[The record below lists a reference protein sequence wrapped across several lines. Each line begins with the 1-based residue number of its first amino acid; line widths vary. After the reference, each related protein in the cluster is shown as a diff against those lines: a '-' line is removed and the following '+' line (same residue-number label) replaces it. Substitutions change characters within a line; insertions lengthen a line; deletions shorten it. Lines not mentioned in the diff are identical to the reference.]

1 MIFSGEGQSIMS
13 LYYIYDRL
21 TYLICVVGMIVFV
34 MTRIIGIAPIPKQKK
49 EMLDEL
55 IMFLHSKIDNVGK
68 PYMIPPELKEEMKSD
83 LDNEK
88 VLTEVAKDII
98 AHCRLNAS
106 SLRVKVENLSPNAA
120 GQYSNDLIIVN
131 HLDNTGYAKTMAVL
145 IHECMHHYLRHRGI
159 ILKDTVSNEYLTDIA
174 TLYMGFGDYINK
186 GYVMAGY
193 INRHEIRYIKSRIS
207 KLR

>member
-68 PYMIPPELKEEMKSD
+68 PYMIPPELKEEMIW
-83 LDNEK
+83 
-88 VLTEVAKDII
+88 VW
-98 AHCRLNAS
+98 
-106 SLRVKVENLSPNAA
+106 
-120 GQYSNDLIIVN
+120 
-131 HLDNTGYAKTMAVL
+131 
-145 IHECMHHYLRHRGI
+145 GI
-159 ILKDTVSNEYLTDIA
+159 ISTED
-174 TLYMGFGDYINK
+174 M
-186 GYVMAGY
+186 
-193 INRHEIRYIKSRIS
+193 
-207 KLR
+207 

>member
-1 MIFSGEGQSIMS
+1 MS

-21 TYLICVVGMIVFV
+21 TYLICVVGLIVFV
-34 MTRIIGIAPIPKQKK
+34 MTRIIGIAPISKQKK

-55 IMFLHSKIDNVGK
+55 IMFLHSKINNVGK
-68 PYMIPPELKEEMKSD
+68 PYMISPELKEEMKSD

-98 AHCRLNAS
+98 AHCKLNAS
-106 SLRVKVENLSPNAA
+106 SLRVKVENLSPNTA
-120 GQYSNDLIIVN
+120 GQYSNSLIIIN
-131 HLDNTGYAKTMAVL
+131 HLENTGYAKTMAVL
-145 IHECMHHYLRHRGI
+145 IHECMHHFLRSRGI
-159 ILKDTVSNEYLTDIA
+159 ILQDTIGNEYLTDIA

-193 INRHEIRYIKSRIS
+193 IKRHEIRYIKNRIS